1 MVSVIWEKIMSNKYF
16 SGRKGPYIY
25 CEMCG
30 QACYLWETTKL
41 SSETGRGGL
50 VVCRNDADKIDFGL
64 ISYTPKTETKVP
76 FTRPNHTN
84 VQNGAEPENPETST
98 ELGV

>member
-1 MVSVIWEKIMSNKYF
+1 MSNKYF
-16 SGRKGPYIY
+16 SGRKGPYVY

-30 QACYLWETTKL
+30 QACYIFEAKKL
-41 SSETGRGGL
+41 PPETGRGGL
-50 VVCRNDADKIDFGL
+50 VVCPYDADKIDFGL
-64 ISYTPKTETKVP
+64 IPYIASSEAKVP